1 MDAVINTIKWF
12 FNHCQPLLRTRC
24 LFRRTPTGVRSRL
37 TRRHRC
43 DNPKYSLR
51 LEQCERRLAF
61 DGDGGFLDPVQH
73 IDINDSVSMPLAEL
87 LASAKD
93 GPVSLVVGEV
103 SVGVTFDGPITEN
116 SDTQNGGY
124 SWSFGHQDTE
134 FHWETSVSQ
143 SGGISLENL
152 SGSSPHAPLAAT
164 GITLSTPAFQSFS
177 IGLRDD
183 DTPYAEMTML
193 SEGPRPTDRLG
204 GYNVTV
210 VGNPPSLVIADAASS
225 PLNRLGAGYGDC
237 IASPAIGIVANSST
251 RLELDRDQSFE
262 DIDLVGIVATQVHD
276 DRESQPL
283 HVMGSSATT
292 AVLLPPVTSRSQQ
305 DDNGQHQTLSPQQ
318 AVKDVDQAILAT
330 LASQT
335 PLQNRGFDRSNV
347 GVSAKPALL
356 VARASARWAFGPR
369 KTNHPHTTGEGGFLN
384 PPDVVAQTPS
394 PKPTQAVS
402 LAIQP
407 PREPSLSL
415 ADNTPVFVKD
425 APTTTRVSLLDLFI
439 QNVAYSSAGKLA
451 TPKDAPREN
460 VPSTATAPLTISE
473 TVQPNAAVLRE
484 QREPELPTVMKA
496 ALAAVFAAGIYSSN
510 ETVASVSLA
519 SDLRRDDRSWQKR
532 RLW

>member
-1 MDAVINTIKWF
+1 VDAVINTIKWF

-103 SVGVTFDGPITEN
+103 SVGVTFDGPITGN

-164 GITLSTPAFQSFS
+164 GITLSTPAFQSLS

-210 VGNPPSLVIADAASS
+210 VGNPPSLVIADTASS
-225 PLNRLGAGYGDC
+225 PLHRDPPYDPVPAACLVAITTPSTGVFVSYQGEDRS
-237 IASPAIGIVANSST
+237 AS
-251 RLELDRDQSFE
+251 
-262 DIDLVGIVATQVHD
+262 VAT
-276 DRESQPL
+276 L
-283 HVMGSSATT
+283 MATT
-292 AVLLPPVTSRSQQ
+292 RGGTQITTLVDGLTVENAAANIFRQKSLPPK
-305 DDNGQHQTLSPQQ
+305 DSPTETIHPLKATQ
-318 AVKDVDQAILAT
+318 DVDQAILAT
-330 LASQT
+330 LASQA

-439 QNVAYSSAGKLA
+439 QNVAYSSAGKLPP
-451 TPKDAPREN
+451 PKDAPREN